1 MSPLSKESVKG
12 RVSEWSGVPLS
23 LTVKRTFLKVMESLD
38 FPVWVKRINYDIDG
52 VIGVSGGGGAE
63 GKFGDVP
70 LSISTSGEGPADG
83 FELSVG
89 FFTDDGRV
97 VDGEG
102 EG

>member
-1 MSPLSKESVKG
+1 VSPLSNESVNV
-12 RVSEWSGVPLS
+12 RVSEWRGVPLS
-23 LTVKRTFLKVMESLD
+23 LTVRRTFLKVMASLA
-38 FPVWVKRINYDIDG
+38 FPVCVKRITYDIDG

-70 LSISTSGEGPADG
+70 LSISAGGEGPVDG

-89 FFTDDGRV
+89 FFTDDGGV